1 MEGTFG
7 MIPLPATGNRRD
19 KLQPQGRDKGK
30 DSTRYWIPAQWTV
43 MVPGK
48 APDPAVD
55 WNTKQEIKAE
65 VW

>member
-1 MEGTFG
+1 
-7 MIPLPATGNRRD
+7 MIPPPATGIEGTSYN
-19 KLQPQGRDKGK
+19 LQGRDKGK
-30 DSTRYWIPAQWTV
+30 ATTKYWIPAQWTV

-55 WNTKQEIKAE
+55 WNTKQELEAE